1 MNSAQRLLELID
13 FFSTTAPDKSIQEV
27 WARYIDPEA
36 TNASEEDVLDYVRIA
51 LAETRLMESQLG
63 ELGVPG
69 QLFQSSTVQLREAF
83 SPRFLNSNWRSQHA
97 SNIQNASVR
106 VILQWASWTLARF
119 NENPID
125 PEAWNA
131 LTQALEAH
139 EKLLNDTAGI
149 PPGIRA
155 MLERQARDLRQAMA
169 MYKLQGVAPI
179 QTAVNHAVGE
189 LRTAHPELVSELE
202 KSPAPVKSLFQQGR
216 DLVGQAAELSDKGS
230 KIAKFT
236 KEIYQ
241 LGSTAW
247 AVGKQLLSLS

>member
-27 WARYIDPEA
+27 WARYIDSEA
-36 TNASEEDVLDYVRIA
+36 TNANEDDVLEYVRIA
-51 LAETRLMESQLG
+51 LAETRLIERLLG
-63 ELGVPG
+63 EIGVPG
-69 QLFQSSTVQLREAF
+69 QLFQPCTNQLREAL
-83 SPRFLNSNWRSQHA
+83 SPRFLNANWRSQNG

-106 VILQWASWTLARF
+106 VILQWASWTLGRF

-131 LTQALEAH
+131 VSQALEAH
-139 EKLLNDTAGI
+139 EKLLNDTADI

-155 MLERQARDLRQAMA
+155 MLERQVRELRQAMA

-179 QTAVNHAVGE
+179 QAAVNHAVGE
-189 LRTAHPELVSELE
+189 LRTAHPELVSALE
-202 KSPAPVKSLFQQGR
+202 SSPAPVKSLFQQGR

-247 AVGKQLLSLS
+247 TVGKQLFSLT

>member
-1 MNSAQRLLELID
+1 
-13 FFSTTAPDKSIQEV
+13 
-27 WARYIDPEA
+27 
-36 TNASEEDVLDYVRIA
+36 
-51 LAETRLMESQLG
+51 MESQLG